1 MGYDLLTTIKMKKLF
16 FYISLIACTWAC
28 EKDQID
34 EITPTEIGG
43 GKWEDNSCFSNGNP
57 WPNGLCHNS

>member
-1 MGYDLLTTIKMKKLF
+1 MKKLF

-43 GKWEDNSCFSNGNP
+43 KNGKTTVVFQTEIPG
-57 WPNGLCHNS
+57 PNGLCHNS

>member
-1 MGYDLLTTIKMKKLF
+1 MKKLF

-43 GKWEDNSCFSNGNP
+43 KMGRQQLFFKRKS
-57 WPNGLCHNS
+57 LA

>member
-1 MGYDLLTTIKMKKLF
+1 MKKLF

>member
-1 MGYDLLTTIKMKKLF
+1 MKKLF

-43 GKWEDNSCFSNGNP
+43 GKMGRQQLFFKRKS
-57 WPNGLCHNS
+57 LA